1 MNTPIVHLPIDSI
14 TVGDRLR
21 DDMGDIAALAESIR
35 EHGLLHPITVDEEG
49 VLIAGGRRL
58 AAMRKLG
65 FETVPAR
72 HWQTLDENDRRLIEL
87 EENLQRKDLTDFER
101 SKNVAEIAEVA
112 ATVDRDTGEIIR
124 SELEQKRSP
133 GRPKGSEELGSLRR
147 VSDRTGI
154 PTTSIHRAQKH
165 VAAAERHSFLQRP
178 EWNQSK
184 ALEADRSLNAI
195 PEDERDAV
203 AKMVDGP
210 GIPPDRAISMIRNVA
225 SKPPEERKEI
235 VRLAVSNDERDRSLA
250 KARAA
255 EKPPM
260 PDPRR
265 ALLKDAMTAIRKAIS
280 LFPDDPEVPELESI
294 HEQIEAVRDGI
305 RKERINDSLNAAD

>member
-58 AAMRKLG
+58 AAMRRLG

-87 EENLQRKDLTDFER
+87 EENLQRKDLTSYER
-101 SKNVAEIAEVA
+101 SKNVTELQDTA
-112 ATVDRDTGEIIR
+112 ARVIDMETGEVLPE
-124 SELEQKRSP
+124 SGKTSKG
-133 GRPKGSEELGSLRR
+133 GRPPKSR
-147 VSDRTGI
+147 VSEQAVAERIGI
-154 PTTSIHRAQKH
+154 PRQTIRDAKQH

>member
-21 DDMGDIAALAESIR
+21 DDMGNIDALAESIR

-65 FETVPAR
+65 FEAVPAR

-87 EENLQRKDLTDFER
+87 EENLQRKDLTAYER

-112 ATVDRDTGEIIR
+112 ATVDRETGEIR
-124 SELEQKRSP
+124 AESAQNPKG
-133 GRPKGSEELGSLRR
+133 GRPETPGSLRR
-147 VSDRTGI
+147 VSERINT
-154 PTTSIHRAQKH
+154 PVKTIHDAKKH